1 MSDPAFFSVR
11 SCTEKRKR
19 RCRVGDRPSL
29 YTKNESQNLS
39 ICGHFSSDNI
49 MEKIFLIFCS
59 KRDGCPCVQF
69 CQGIALG
76 MTKNDLQSFIPAI
89 LMYLIQM
96 HFYLLLLLFFPAK
109 SDIMKVKRKYFHM
122 FLNQKNFSFLFLGK
136 NCIIS
141 KLYTLRLL
149 EMNRIFF

>member
-1 MSDPAFFSVR
+1 MH
-11 SCTEKRKR
+11 RKKKTTLSR
-19 RCRVGDRPSL
+19 RWPSL

-96 HFYLLLLLFFPAK
+96 HFYLVTLWK
-109 SDIMKVKRKYFHM
+109 IKERIYHM
-122 FLNQKNFSFLFLGK
+122 FLNQKFFLSYFLGK

-141 KLYTLRLL
+141 KLYTTLGLL
-149 EMNRIFF
+149 EMNRIFFWF

>member
-1 MSDPAFFSVR
+1 MH
-11 SCTEKRKR
+11 RKKKTTLSR
-19 RCRVGDRPSL
+19 RWPSL

-96 HFYLLLLLFFPAK
+96 HFYLLLFFPAK
-109 SDIMKVKRKYFHM
+109 SDIMKDKRKDLPYQRKFLSYF
-122 FLNQKNFSFLFLGK
+122 QV
-136 NCIIS
+136 
-141 KLYTLRLL
+141 
-149 EMNRIFF
+149 RIASYQNYILWDYWK

>member
-1 MSDPAFFSVR
+1 MH
-11 SCTEKRKR
+11 RKKKTTLSR
-19 RCRVGDRPSL
+19 RWPSL

-96 HFYLLLLLFFPAK
+96 HFYLVTLWK
-109 SDIMKVKRKYFHM
+109 IKERIYHM
-122 FLNQKNFSFLFLGK
+122 FLNQKFFLSYFLGK

-141 KLYTLRLL
+141 KLHTTLGLL
-149 EMNRIFF
+149 EMNRIFFWF